1 MEFFINPGIARIAII
16 EVPIIE
22 DLLYDNSEK
31 KLANVMREAWFNC
44 DLGSVALLL
53 HNILK

>member
-22 DLLYDNSEK
+22 DLLYTCAYVVICRRLMN
-31 KLANVMREAWFNC
+31 NIVMERRFDVKNRDVKE
-44 DLGSVALLL
+44 G
-53 HNILK
+53 